1 MTRCPQARG
10 RTRTE
15 AGATLVE
22 LLVAIALLG
31 LALGTVAMLATAVL
45 AGFEADP
52 AAADQHQRARGGIA
66 ALVDDVQRAGSG
78 FVQSS
83 DLAPGTALPALVPD
97 IVAPGAWAVRG
108 VPRTLTT
115 LAGRRGAAHATLRA
129 PAAAGDIWLRLERPG
144 FCAPVT
150 ITCGFAAGDDV
161 LLFDEHGRVAFV
173 AVSQVVPPLDL
184 ELAQPLGE
192 AWRIGASVSA
202 VVAHAYALRPDPA
215 TGLAQLVR
223 RLGAGPANPVVDF
236 VTRFDVEWHGA
247 GGTPFVRVAPDGTLE
262 DATAGPRP
270 PPSGTIADPQW
281 PAGENCAYARDGAGA
296 PVWRGS
302 AAPVALASLG
312 DGPWC
317 PSAAAPSRWDVDL
330 AQVARVRVT
339 FAVAVASARLRPPA
353 SVLLGDRRSGA
364 RLVPDLTVV
373 MDLVPGRRNG
383 GQ

>member
-1 MTRCPQARG
+1 MIRPADAPRRAWADG
-10 RTRTE
+10 
-15 AGATLVE
+15 GATCVE
-22 LLVAIALLG
+22 LLVALALLG

-52 AAADQHQRARGGIA
+52 AAAEQQQRARAGVA
-66 ALVDDVQRAGSG
+66 ALIDDVQRAGSG
-78 FVQSS
+78 FVQSP
-83 DLAPGTALPALVPD
+83 DLAPGTGLPAVLPD
-97 IVAPGAWAVRG
+97 VVAPGGWAVRA
-108 VPRTLTT
+108 VPATLTT

-129 PAAAGDIWLRLERPG
+129 PAVAGDTWLRLERPA
-144 FCAPVT
+144 FCAPVA
-150 ITCGFAAGDDV
+150 ITCGFAGGDDV
-161 LLFDEHGRVAFV
+161 LLFDEHGRVALV
-173 AVSQVVPPLDL
+173 TLRQVVAPLDL
-184 ELAQPLGE
+184 ELAQPLRE

-223 RLGAGPANPVVDF
+223 SLGAGPANPVIDF
-236 VTRFDVEWHGA
+236 VTRFDVEWQGA
-247 GGTPFVRVAPDGTLE
+247 GGTPFVRVAPDGTIE

-270 PPSGTIADPQW
+270 PPTGTMADPLW

-296 PVWRGS
+296 PVWRAS
-302 AAPVALASLG
+302 AAPVTLAALG

-339 FAVAVASARLRPPA
+339 LGVAVASARLRPPA
-353 SVLLGDRRSGA
+353 SVLLGARRSGT

-373 MDLVPGRRNG
+373 LDLVPGRRNG

>member
-1 MTRCPQARG
+1 MTRRPHARG

-31 LALGTVAMLATAVL
+31 LALGTVAMLAAAVL

-52 AAADQHQRARGGIA
+52 AAADQQQRARGGIA

-97 IVAPGAWAVRG
+97 VVASGTWAVRA

-115 LAGRRGAAHATLRA
+115 LAGRRGPAHATLRA
-129 PAAAGDIWLRLERPG
+129 PAAAGETWLRLERPA

-150 ITCGFAAGDDV
+150 VTCGFAAGDDV
-161 LLFDEHGRVAFV
+161 LLFDAHGRMALAAVRQVAL
-173 AVSQVVPPLDL
+173 PLDL
-184 ELAQPLGE
+184 ELAQPLAE
-192 AWRIGASVSA
+192 SWRIGASVSS
-202 VVAHAYALRPDPA
+202 VVAHAYALRADPA

-223 RLGAGPANPVVDF
+223 SLGAGPANPVVDF

-247 GGTPFVRVAPDGTLE
+247 GSAPTVRVAPDGTLE
-262 DATAGPRP
+262 DAAAGPRP
-270 PPSGTIADPQW
+270 PPAGTVADPAW
-281 PAGENCAYARDGAGA
+281 PAGDNCAYARDGAGV
-296 PVWRGS
+296 PVWQGS
-302 AAPVALASLG
+302 AVPLSLGTLG

-330 AQVARVRVT
+330 AHVARVRVT
-339 FAVAVASARLRPPA
+339 LGVAVASARLRPPA
-353 SVLLGDRRSGA
+353 SVLLGDRRPGA

-373 MDLVPGRRNG
+373 MDLLPGRRNG